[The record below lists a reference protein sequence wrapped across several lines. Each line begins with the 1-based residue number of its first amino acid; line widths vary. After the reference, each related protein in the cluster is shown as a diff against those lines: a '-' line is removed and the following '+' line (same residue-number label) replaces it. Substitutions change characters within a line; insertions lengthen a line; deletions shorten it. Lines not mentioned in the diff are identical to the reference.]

1 MRVDVKELMDK
12 LGVGYLMGPYETCP
26 WSAYDAAKGITAS
39 AEVRMNN
46 EGNEV
51 EAELQF
57 MYDAPEPGKPP
68 MEQMIW
74 IFAKP
79 IAQGKWSPVH
89 LKIKGQDE
97 PPEVYEWETKGCALF
112 NACVQEIK
120 MDNVPDIDDM
130 VEKHMGGDER
140 FRDARR
146 GGGSK
151 APKIKPQALLGLKQ
165 GRGF

>member
-1 MRVDVKELMDK
+1 MRVELRELMDK
-12 LGVGYLMGPYETCP
+12 LGVGYVMGPYETCP
-26 WSAYDAAKGITAS
+26 WSSYDSEKGVTAS

-57 MYDAPEPGKPP
+57 MYDAPQAGRPM
-68 MEQMIW
+68 MEQMVW

-79 IAQGKWSPVH
+79 VVQDKWSPIA

-97 PPEVYEWETKGCALF
+97 PPDVYEWETKGCSLF
-112 NACVQEIK
+112 VACVQEIK
-120 MDNVPDIDDM
+120 MGNVPDID
-130 VEKHMGGDER
+130 ELIEREMGGDER

-151 APKIKPQALLGLKQ
+151 APKIKPQALLGLKN